1 MPWTNAGR
9 RKAAKKR
16 RGHHLSA
23 KTRAKIAAKRRGHH
37 LKASTR
43 KKISQRL
50 KGRKHPHKGHKISA
64 ATRKKIAAKLKG
76 RHHKGH
82 KLTAA
87 QRKKLSERMKGKKHP
102 HKGSHVKHKF
112 HHRKVTHRTKRRAM
126 VRPGTRKRLVII
138 GRRHKRFQKFGRG
151 HVPGRSNIQIVQKAA
166 GHRIKSTKMRVSNQ
180 TVLQNKLGRRLLPAA
195 HGRSNR
201 RLVLGSLRRRRRRFG
216 G

>member
-1 MPWTNAGR
+1 VPWTNAGR

-16 RGHHLSA
+16 KGRHLSA

-50 KGRKHPHKGHKISA
+50 KGRKHPHKGHKMSSV
-64 ATRKKIAAKLKG
+64 TRKKISARLKG

-82 KLTAA
+82 KPSAA
-87 QRKKLSERMKGKKHP
+87 TRAKLSKALKGKKHP

-112 HHRKVTHRTKRRAM
+112 HHRKVTHRTKRRNN
-126 VRPGTRKRLVII
+126 VRPAMYKRLVRI
-138 GRRHKRFQKFGRG
+138 GRRHHRFQKFGRG
-151 HVPGRSNIQIVQKAA
+151 HVHGRSNLQIVQKAA
-166 GHRIKSTKMRVSNQ
+166 GHRIVPKKMKISNQ
-180 TVLQNKLGRRLLPAA
+180 TVLQNKLGRKIMPAL
-195 HGRSNR
+195 HGRTNR
-201 RLVLGSLRRRRRRFG
+201 RLVLGSLNKRRRRFG